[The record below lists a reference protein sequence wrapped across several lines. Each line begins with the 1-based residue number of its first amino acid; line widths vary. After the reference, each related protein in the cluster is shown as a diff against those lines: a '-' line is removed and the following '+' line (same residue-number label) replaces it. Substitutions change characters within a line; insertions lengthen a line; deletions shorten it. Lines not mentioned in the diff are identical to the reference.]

1 MSIGELWPD
10 IDKLDEI
17 NRGDTF
23 IGNLPR
29 GTLHERSSLL
39 LVARV
44 NEWCK
49 SHE

>member
-17 NRGDTF
+17 NRRDTF
-23 IGNLPR
+23 IGNLP
-29 GTLHERSSLL
+29 GGMLHERSSLP

-44 NEWCK
+44 NERCK
-49 SHE
+49 SCE